1 MSDLS
6 SHVLDVQALAAAI
19 TTVARHRGISLR
31 TVAAETGLSASTIT
45 RLTQGQKPDADAL
58 VSLLAWL
65 KADVSAFVIPRP
77 ASNDKEPAL

>member
-6 SHVLDVQALAAAI
+6 SHVLDIRALAAAI
-19 TTVARHRGISLR
+19 TTVARHRDISLR

-65 KADVSAFVIPRP
+65 KADVSAFAIPRP
-77 ASNDKEPAL
+77 AGNEEK